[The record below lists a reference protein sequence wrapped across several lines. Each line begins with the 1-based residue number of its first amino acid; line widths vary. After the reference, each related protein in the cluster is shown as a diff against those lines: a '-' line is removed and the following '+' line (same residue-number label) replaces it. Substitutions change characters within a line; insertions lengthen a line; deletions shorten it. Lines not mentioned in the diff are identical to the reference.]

1 VLRISLCWHLRG
13 LLDFLHLCECKLYCP
28 SRSHISHNRIYVQI
42 NLLQILC
49 QFLGGLLTALFV
61 LDGWH
66 YNAFWVLFAFFSFV
80 PALAEISVLIGVFG
94 LKVIKY

>member
-1 VLRISLCWHLRG
+1 M
-13 LLDFLHLCECKLYCP
+13 
-28 SRSHISHNRIYVQI
+28 QI

-66 YNAFWVLFAFFSFV
+66 YNSFWVLFSLFSLI
-80 PALAEISVLIGVFG
+80 PALAEIAVLVGVFG
-94 LKVIKY
+94 LKVIRY